1 MVSVIIVI
9 AYGAVFFA
17 EKIKEEDMRLGGP
30 VFYEGNDPEEYAIAH
45 VKKGFK
51 AAYCPP
57 GIDSGK
63 TDEIVRY
70 RQALDKHDIVLAE
83 VGIWNNPLSR
93 DEETAKKAFEYAV
106 SRLALADELGAKCC
120 VNVVGT
126 WYEGN
131 WYGPCPENYTDD
143 FFAYA
148 VEVSRKIIDAVKPVH
163 TKMTFELMPFVF
175 LDSPAEYMRFLKA
188 LDRPSA
194 GIHFDPANCMY
205 SPRLL
210 YHNTE
215 FFEEAFTCFN
225 NRIISIHLKDVN
237 LRPDPLSVQ
246 IDEVPIGEGRLDYKR
261 LLQLINFRLP
271 RDTPAMLEH
280 LPDEA
285 AYDKAAATARN
296 LAARAGVNFI

>member
-1 MVSVIIVI
+1 
-9 AYGAVFFA
+9 
-17 EKIKEEDMRLGGP
+17 MRLGGP
-30 VFYEGNDPEEYAIAH
+30 VFYQGNDPEGYALAH
-45 VKKGFK
+45 VDKGFK

-57 GIDSGK
+57 GIQSGMS
-63 TDEIVRY
+63 DEIARY
-70 RQALDKHDIVLAE
+70 RKALDKHDIVLAE

-93 DEETAKKAFEYAV
+93 DKQIAREAFDYAV

-131 WYGPCPENYTDD
+131 WYGPSPENYTDD

-148 VEVSRKIIDAVKPVH
+148 VEVSRKIIDAVKPNH
-163 TKMTFELMPFVF
+163 TKMTFELMPYIF

-194 GIHFDPANCMY
+194 GIHFDPANCIY

-210 YHNTE
+210 YNNAV
-215 FFEEAFTCFN
+215 FFEEAFRIFN
-225 NRIISIHLKDVN
+225 NRIISIHLKDIN
-237 LRPDPLSVQ
+237 IRTDPVSVLL
-246 IDEVPIGEGRLDYKR
+246 DEVPIGEGNLDYIKLLR
-261 LLQLINFRLP
+261 LIDTNLP

-285 AYDKAAATARN
+285 AYDKATISVRN
-296 LAARAGVNFI
+296 FAARANVNFD